1 MTGEIAAHPDS
12 ALRVAGRVGSLDE
25 RIDSAPHDQ
34 VMDSLADYVALRSTL
49 IETAAVE
56 PPALQSN
63 TADYSVISMGELIDA
78 EAVTLHEAP
87 PTVLSETGATPM
99 LSAKDIRLGRTPSRL
114 GDADARGAVSVREGD
129 VAVVIG
135 TEMAV
140 RVCTTDGVLLGPGIH
155 LVRANSKAVDPY
167 FLAGVLHAAAEG
179 NHVDLYQV
187 SVPRIPLAE
196 QREYGAAFAQLAA
209 LETAWQQRRS
219 TMEHL
224 IRAGFRGLAQGR
236 LRPATGAE

>member
-12 ALRVAGRVGSLDE
+12 APHVAGRGGSLDE
-25 RIDSAPHDQ
+25 RIDSAQHGG
-34 VMDSLADYVALRSTL
+34 VMDSLAEYDVLRSML
-49 IETAAVE
+49 IEIAAVE
-56 PPALQSN
+56 PPALQLN
-63 TADYSVISMGELIDA
+63 TSDYSVISMEELIDA

-87 PTVLSETGATPM
+87 PTVLSENGETPM
-99 LSAKDIRLGRTPSRL
+99 FSAKDIRLGRAASRR
-114 GDADARGAVSVREGD
+114 GDADAPGAVSVREAD

-140 RVCTTDGVLLGPGIH
+140 RVCTTGGVLLGPGIH
-155 LVRANSKAVDPY
+155 LVRANIKAVDPY
-167 FLAGVLHAAAEG
+167 FLAGVLHAAVDG

-187 SVPRIPLAE
+187 SVPRIPLTE

-209 LETAWQQRRS
+209 LETSWQQRRS

-224 IRAGFRGLAQGR
+224 IRTGFRGLAHGL